1 MENGGS
7 GAPVTAGRSRR
18 LASDVEDTLE
28 AAARALGIGR
38 RRRTRGVRGKAGKRW
53 AREGRARVLAARA
66 SGRAG
71 AEARTAGRGAAA
83 GRGTPA
89 SLSGVD
95 RGGSAAADPAGPAP
109 RRGGSLRSLDEL
121 ER

>member
-1 MENGGS
+1 MENGAS
-7 GAPVTAGRSRR
+7 GVPVTAGRSRR
-18 LASDVEDTLE
+18 SASDVKGTLE
-28 AAARALGIGR
+28 AAARALGTGMA
-38 RRRTRGVRGKAGKRW
+38 RRTPGVRGRAGTRW

-66 SGRAG
+66 SGPAG
-71 AEARTAGRGAAA
+71 GEARTAGRGAAA